1 MQTRVIDALAC
12 CAAGLCA
19 HSAVSRNRKHQQPM
33 TDLDCPVMPVVEVAS
48 SDLEDRV
55 GRIDQPVST
64 HCMDTVLQPRPS
76 CDACCGSDAQEE
88 VGQDV
93 KEVVVEEDAVSTVSS
108 DSPKCLGDV
117 ASVDSEACGVAVSS
131 PEVTFVPD
139 KAHSCQGQ
147 LAACSSV
154 RPELNVQATLHVQ
167 PLANVSFKTESESKL
182 TAAELAAESFA
193 AAAATAAA
201 ETQDANGA
209 GAELE
214 ATQAV
219 GTPVDAF
226 SAQIVSKCGKF
237 YTIEVSAADQQ
248 DRDLV
253 PLRKLTRRYQQFAAL
268 DMELRQTHGALPT
281 LPQKSVFFRRT
292 FKHGFMDDR
301 EQRLG
306 AYLSALMAD
315 PSVVAEPSVQKF
327 LGMTC

>member
-19 HSAVSRNRKHQQPM
+19 HSTISHNRKRQQPI
-33 TDLDCPVMPVVEVAS
+33 TDLECPVMP
-48 SDLEDRV
+48 
-55 GRIDQPVST
+55 T
-64 HCMDTVLQPRPS
+64 HCMVTVLQPHPS
-76 CDACCGSDAQEE
+76 CDACRGCEAQEE
-88 VGQDV
+88 VDQDV
-93 KEVVVEEDAVSTVSS
+93 KGVVVEEDAVSTVGSE
-108 DSPKCLGDV
+108 SPECLGDV
-117 ASVDSEACGVAVSS
+117 ASVESEASGAAAFS
-131 PEVTFVPD
+131 PKVRFVLD
-139 KAHSCQGQ
+139 EAHSCQGQ
-147 LAACSSV
+147 LAACS
-154 RPELNVQATLHVQ
+154 RLKPEFNVQAMLHVQ

-182 TAAELAAESFA
+182 TAVELPAESESFA

-201 ETQDANGA
+201 TETQDAN
-209 GAELE
+209 ELE
-214 ATQAV
+214 AARAV
-219 GTPVDAF
+219 GTPVSAF
-226 SAQIVSKCGKF
+226 SAQIVGKCGKF

-248 DRDLV
+248 DRDLA
-253 PLRKLTRRYQQFAAL
+253 PSRKLTRRYRQFAAL

>member
-19 HSAVSRNRKHQQPM
+19 HSTISHNRKRQQPI
-33 TDLDCPVMPVVEVAS
+33 TDLECPVMP
-48 SDLEDRV
+48 
-55 GRIDQPVST
+55 T
-64 HCMDTVLQPRPS
+64 HCMVTVLQPHPS
-76 CDACCGSDAQEE
+76 CDASRGCEAQEE
-88 VGQDV
+88 VDQDV
-93 KEVVVEEDAVSTVSS
+93 KGVVVEEDAVSTVGSE
-108 DSPKCLGDV
+108 SPECLGDV
-117 ASVDSEACGVAVSS
+117 ASVESEASGAAAFS
-131 PEVTFVPD
+131 PKVRFVLD
-139 KAHSCQGQ
+139 EAHSCQGQ
-147 LAACSSV
+147 LAACS
-154 RPELNVQATLHVQ
+154 RLKPEFNVQAMLHVQ

-182 TAAELAAESFA
+182 TVVEQPAESVA

-201 ETQDANGA
+201 QDTQDVNGA
-209 GAELE
+209 AAELE
-214 ATQAV
+214 AARAA
-219 GTPVDAF
+219 GTLGRAF
-226 SAQIVSKCGKF
+226 SAQIVSQCGKF
-237 YTIEVSAADQQ
+237 YTIAVSAADQQ

>member
-19 HSAVSRNRKHQQPM
+19 HSTISHNRKRQQPI
-33 TDLDCPVMPVVEVAS
+33 TDLECPVMP
-48 SDLEDRV
+48 
-55 GRIDQPVST
+55 T
-64 HCMDTVLQPRPS
+64 HCMVTVLQPHPS
-76 CDACCGSDAQEE
+76 CDASRGCEAQEE
-88 VGQDV
+88 VDQDV
-93 KEVVVEEDAVSTVSS
+93 KGVVVEEDAVSTVGSE
-108 DSPKCLGDV
+108 SPECLGDV
-117 ASVDSEACGVAVSS
+117 ASVESEASGAAAFS
-131 PEVTFVPD
+131 PKVRFVLD
-139 KAHSCQGQ
+139 EAHSCQGQ
-147 LAACSSV
+147 LAACS
-154 RPELNVQATLHVQ
+154 RLKPEFNVQAMLHVQ

-182 TAAELAAESFA
+182 TVVEQPAESVA

-209 GAELE
+209 AAELE

-219 GTPVDAF
+219 VTPVDAF
-226 SAQIVSKCGKF
+226 SAQIVDQSGKF
-237 YTIEVSAADQQ
+237 YTIEVSAMDQQ
-248 DRDLV
+248 DRDLAS
-253 PLRKLTRRYQQFAAL
+253 LQKLTRRYRQFAAL
-268 DMELRQTHGALPT
+268 DMELRQTHRALPA